1 MGSHQTDIIRIY
13 TSANLPSEFLVL
25 TPKQRAFVMALFELP
40 DPTLAD
46 CVRAAGY
53 AGTGQTIH
61 SMGQKLMHHQGV
73 QAAMQAEMYRRAE
86 TAGPKALR
94 FMHEMAFSRGHRDQ
108 YKALRTVLNFAGMR
122 EVSEAKAEVIVKT
135 DQEQLAE
142 LRAIAQ
148 RLGVPENHFVGQL
161 TEAEWQEIN
170 TH

>member
-86 TAGPKALR
+86 GTPLYARNGVQPWSPRSIQSPPYCLELCRHAGSLR
-94 FMHEMAFSRGHRDQ
+94 SQ
-108 YKALRTVLNFAGMR
+108 
-122 EVSEAKAEVIVKT
+122 S
-135 DQEQLAE
+135 
-142 LRAIAQ
+142 
-148 RLGVPENHFVGQL
+148 
-161 TEAEWQEIN
+161 
-170 TH
+170 

>member
-1 MGSHQTDIIRIY
+1 M
-13 TSANLPSEFLVL
+13 
-25 TPKQRAFVMALFELP
+25 PKQPGRRHSALC
-40 DPTLAD
+40 TKWRSA
-46 CVRAAGY
+46 V
-53 AGTGQTIH
+53 
-61 SMGQKLMHHQGV
+61 V
-73 QAAMQAEMYRRAE
+73 
-86 TAGPKALR
+86 TAINTKP
-94 FMHEMAFSRGHRDQ
+94 
-108 YKALRTVLNFAGMR
+108 LRTVLNFAGMR